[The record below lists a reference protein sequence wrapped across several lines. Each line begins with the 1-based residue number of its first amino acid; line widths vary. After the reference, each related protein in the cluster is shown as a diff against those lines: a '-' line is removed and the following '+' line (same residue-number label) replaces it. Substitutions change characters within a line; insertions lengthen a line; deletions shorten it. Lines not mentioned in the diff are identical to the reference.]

1 MKVMF
6 IISLYT
12 FIFFSFSFFLK
23 NTDFQTKPTLM
34 KIGIYGQF
42 YHDNSETY
50 IQHILDAL
58 QKKDVEVVIE
68 ENFLD
73 IVNMHQDITKNYSNL
88 STFKS
93 LDNSYDLFFSIGG
106 DGTIL
111 KAVTFVQDLG
121 IPIVGINTGRLG
133 FLATI
138 QKEKIAESINLILEG
153 KFSISKRSLLT
164 ITTEPYNREINPL
177 NFALNEVAV
186 NRKNTTS
193 MIKVETMID
202 DKYLTSYWSD
212 GLIVSTPTGSTGYSL
227 SCGGPVI
234 DPSAKNI
241 VLTPIAPHN
250 LSARPLVI
258 PDSSTIT
265 LNVSGREKNYLVSM
279 DSRIA
284 TVQNDTTIHIKKAPF
299 TIKLLQLPQDSFI
312 NTLRQKLLWGEDK
325 RN

>member
-1 MKVMF
+1 
-6 IISLYT
+6 
-12 FIFFSFSFFLK
+12 
-23 NTDFQTKPTLM
+23 M

-42 YHDNSETY
+42 YHENSEIY
-50 IQHILDAL
+50 IQMLLDAL
-58 QKKDVEVVIE
+58 QKKEAEVLIE
-68 ENFLD
+68 KQFLA
-73 IVNMHQDITKNYSNL
+73 IIHQNQDITKNFSGFA
-88 STFKS
+88 TFTK
-93 LDNSYDLFFSIGG
+93 LDSSFDLFFSIGG

-111 KAVTFVQDLG
+111 KAVTFVGDLD

-138 QKEKIAESINLILEG
+138 QKEEMTESLNQILNG
-153 KFSISKRSLLT
+153 SYSISKRSLLT
-164 ITTEPYNREINPL
+164 VETIPANREIQPL

-193 MIKVETMID
+193 MIKVETFVND
-202 DKYLTSYWSD
+202 NYLTSYWSD
-212 GLIVSTPTGSTGYSL
+212 GLIVATPTGSTGYSL

-234 DPSAKNI
+234 DPEANNI

-250 LSARPLVI
+250 LNARPLVL

-265 LNVSGREKNYLVSM
+265 LKVSGRENSFLVSM

-284 TVQNDTTIHIKKAPF
+284 TLDNQTTLIIRKAPF
-299 TIKLLQLPQDSFI
+299 AIKLLQLHDDSFLK
-312 NTLRQKLLWGEDK
+312 TLRKKLLWGEDK